1 MATMLRLE
9 KYGRIDF
16 ALRRWTPMVQKA
28 PKSMRVHARESFK
41 LARTFFRSL
50 TWLQESL
57 FWRWSCVYRRMYWFG
72 TFGFVSQWNHI
83 CQHQHFPHLS
93 LTTAALQGV
102 VRQCMEDN
110 SAKKRNFDPNLSLLL
125 YFLSLLWILSCKLGS
140 YDQGPKYCLSVITLF
155 VDSP

>member
-28 PKSMRVHARESFK
+28 PKSMRAHARESFK

-93 LTTAALQGV
+93 LTTAALHSV
-102 VRQCMEDN
+102 VRQYAWRIIVQTNVILIQFCHCCRIFYPY
-110 SAKKRNFDPNLSLLL
+110 SVYSPLCGQFCRNFIQNVAS
-125 YFLSLLWILSCKLGS
+125 W
-140 YDQGPKYCLSVITLF
+140 
-155 VDSP
+155 